1 MMPQSMGYSKNE
13 APGNHVGTIYVDQ
26 NKKHS
31 DHLKKPPK
39 DAPSRSTRSTR
50 TPSTASNTK
59 SYSTSSEE
67 QPARKGRTWRAHSP
81 FFGETQSNFNTKNAE
96 PTLQYVYMQTQEE
109 IMRQQEEILKG
120 LREQQQKQ
128 KERELARLSG
138 ATSVVTNTSSLMTA
152 HGDRGIP
159 KKDHKEPLPPPPKN
173 VVVAKGDLKQKLDR
187 RMDTIERPDLKF
199 RNKSERSRSS
209 STSRSTSERGYR
221 EDTNEDSSGRRRRS
235 SHKETS
241 ERSRGSTSTSA
252 SNGQSVPARSV
263 KSRDRSST
271 SSLSGSTISSAHMS
285 RGNSTIHTVGNSTSS
300 SVREK
305 PLPKKLTNSDLN
317 RIDESER
324 TESSRTKRQSDK
336 SVRSNRSERS
346 GSQRSLRSQSIDS
359 YDRLKRSSRRK
370 DSSRRPMRQS
380 RRRDRENSSH
390 RSSSRSSKNRQSS
403 SSITSHSTSSKSAG
417 SFGSYPGQT
426 NAFTEAMATF
436 LADSHANI
444 AGFNSEKE
452 MENRIAEIVW
462 GKFRDSKLS
471 QTGIKSESSQMSTH
485 ASSTEVSSHGPPRDI
500 ATIVLT
506 DVQGSTSIWEANP
519 QAMQEAL
526 DIHDKILRKNCASY
540 NGYEID
546 TEGDAFFLAFHTPM
560 DAFGFA
566 LKTQLDLYDID
577 WSPEILK
584 IPAACAE
591 SSFRGLR
598 VRMGIHQGPVKSCQ
612 NEVTGRTEY
621 VGEAMN
627 IAKCIESMTHGGQIL
642 TTFDTWNAASYKAES
657 SLNSP
662 QVLDLGC
669 HVLTPKGDEAV
680 ERRILQLV
688 PAGLSYDY
696 FAARR
701 QPDIDGMQ
709 TPPVIQGRQ
718 FPPAITEEQVTASF
732 HDAPH
737 ENHEVTIAFVYFSE
751 IENQY
756 ENPKPIISDLI
767 RLVGDLLV
775 GTRGYHS
782 QSNMLA
788 FPDINEAVEFGLALM
803 EELKEKRITAD
814 YSDLSEMIKF
824 GCVHD
829 AFLTMGPHKT
839 TGRADYFGKVV
850 NRAARITAK
859 SALGTVNFGVLAD
872 EEGKTTLPVLKEK
885 FVCHFKGVKELK
897 GVQEEMGLYEVTLD
911 TKENVPL
918 GLLTYGD

>member
-1 MMPQSMGYSKNE
+1 MMMPQPMGYTKNE
-13 APGNHVGTIYVDQ
+13 APGHQVGTIYVDQ
-26 NKKHS
+26 NK
-31 DHLKKPPK
+31 DRGDQLKRPPK
-39 DAPSRSTRSTR
+39 DAPSRSARSTR

-59 SYSTSSEE
+59 SNSTNSDD

-81 FFGETQSNFNTKNAE
+81 FFGDTTSNFNTRNAE
-96 PTLQYVYMQTQEE
+96 PTVQYVYMQTQEE
-109 IMRQQEEILKG
+109 IMRQQDEILKG
-120 LREQQQKQ
+120 LREQQLKQ

-138 ATSVVTNTSSLMTA
+138 AGTVVTAASSLMTA
-152 HGDRGIP
+152 HGDRGVP
-159 KKDHKEPLPPPPKN
+159 KKDHQEPLPPPPKN

-187 RMDTIERPDLKF
+187 RMDKNDKSESTHLRAVAEKRPKY
-199 RNKSERSRSS
+199 KSERSERSGDISRSS
-209 STSRSTSERGYR
+209 
-221 EDTNEDSSGRRRRS
+221 NEDPRRR
-235 SHKETS
+235 ETS
-241 ERSRGSTSTSA
+241 ERSRRSSSTSE
-252 SNGQSVPARSV
+252 SNGQSCPSRSM
-263 KSRDRSST
+263 KSREQRSSG
-271 SSLSGSTISSAHMS
+271 SSLSASTISSAHVSRGGSTISSAQP
-285 RGNSTIHTVGNSTSS
+285 RD
-300 SVREK
+300 R
-305 PLPKKLTNSDLN
+305 PPKKITNSDHLN

-324 TESSRTKRQSDK
+324 TESSRARKQSEK
-336 SVRSNRSERS
+336 SVRSSHSQGS
-346 GSQRSLRSQSIDS
+346 GKSQRSNRSQSVDR
-359 YDRLKRSSRRK
+359 YDRLRRSSGKK
-370 DSSRRPMRQS
+370 DSSRRSVRRP
-380 RRRDRENSSH
+380 RRRSRESSSR

-403 SSITSHSTSSKSAG
+403 SSITSHSTSSKSAS
-417 SFGSYPGQT
+417 SFGSYPGT

-471 QTGIKSESSQMSTH
+471 QTGMKTDSSAVSSTQL
-485 ASSTEVSSHGPPRDI
+485 SSTEASSHGPPKDC

-526 DIHDKILRKNCASY
+526 DVHDKILRKNCASY

-566 LKTQLDLYDID
+566 LKTQLDLYETD
-577 WSPEILK
+577 WSPEILE
-584 IPAACAE
+584 IPVALSENA
-591 SSFRGLR
+591 FRGLR

-627 IAKCIESMTHGGQIL
+627 LAKCIEGMTHGGQIL

-669 HVLTPKGDEAV
+669 HVLTPKGDAPV

-688 PAGLSYDY
+688 PASLSYDY

-701 QPDIDGMQ
+701 QPDVDGMQ
-709 TPPVIQGRQ
+709 SLPAVKGRQ

-829 AFLTMGPHKT
+829 TFLTMGPHKT

-872 EEGKTTLPVLKEK
+872 NDGKTTLPRLKEK

-918 GLLTYGD
+918 GLLTYDD